1 LTKIVLISP
10 KGPLYRHRGGI
21 FGRSLRYAPLTLT
34 TLAALVPEQLGASIE
49 IFDEGIEEIDLSLE
63 ADLIGMTVITGNAPR
78 AYELA
83 EHFRER
89 GIAVVL
95 GGPHITLL
103 PEEAQRHADAIVT
116 GYAEETWPQLLDDF
130 SAGQMEPRYDQDPN
144 LSLAGRPLPRRD
156 LLRRFSYSTTQTFEA
171 TRGCIHHCEYCVV
184 PTAWGTRPY
193 QKPVQEVVEDIRQVE
208 AKRPMFLDLN
218 LIADPHYAADLFE
231 ALIPLRVKW
240 FGLATVLL
248 ADDEELLPLAVR
260 SGCRGLLVGFE
271 SLSEKNLRSFKKG
284 FNDPGRFREVIDTF
298 HSHNIALMGCF
309 VFGVDHD
316 TPEVFLE
323 TARFIV
329 ETKID
334 LPRLAILT
342 PFPGTPLFQRL
353 KAEDR
358 ILTEDWSLYD
368 GQHVVFQPANMT
380 VEELYDGTEMAWKY
394 MYGIPSIWRRLA
406 GSRREP
412 LIALAANLGYRFYA
426 HNLHKFYTCDVQL

>member
-1 LTKIVLISP
+1 MKIVLISP
-10 KGPLYRHRGGI
+10 KGPLYRYRGGI
-21 FGRSLRYAPLTLT
+21 FRRSLRYAPLTLT
-34 TLAALVPEQLGASIE
+34 TLAALVPEQLGASVE
-49 IFDEGIEEIDLSLE
+49 IFDEGIEEIDPGSQ
-63 ADLIGMTVITGNAPR
+63 ADLVGMTVISGTAPR

-89 GIAVVL
+89 GIPVVL
-95 GGPHITLL
+95 GGPHVTLL

-116 GYAEETWPQLLDDF
+116 GYAEEAWPQLLDDF
-130 SAGQMEPRYDQDPN
+130 STGQMKPRYAQDPN
-144 LSLAGRPLPRRD
+144 LSLAGQPFPRRD
-156 LLRRFSYSTTQTFEA
+156 LLRRFSYSTTHTFEA
-171 TRGCIHHCEYCVV
+171 TRGCIHRCEYCVV
-184 PTAWGTRPY
+184 PIAWGTRPY
-193 QKPVQEVVEDIRQVE
+193 QKPVEEVVEDIRQVG

-240 FGLATVLL
+240 FGLATVML
-248 ADDEELLPLAVR
+248 ADDEELLPLAVQ

-271 SLSEKNLRSFKKG
+271 SLSKKNLSSFKKG
-284 FNDPGRFREVIDTF
+284 FNDPRRFREVIDTF

-316 TPEVFLE
+316 TPDVFLE

-380 VEELYDGTEMAWKY
+380 VEQLYEGTEMAWKY
-394 MYGIPSIWRRLA
+394 VYGFPSIWRRLA
-406 GSRREP
+406 GSHREP
-412 LIALAANLGYRFYA
+412 LMSIAANLGYRFYA
-426 HNLHKFYTCDVQL
+426 NNLHSFYTCDVQL